1 MNPCGVGIGTDIE
14 IAFKMRMMQIISLSL
29 GIIALNR
36 TVTKDLAETLHYFL
50 RSCHCTKI

>member
-29 GIIALNR
+29 G
-36 TVTKDLAETLHYFL
+36 DY
-50 RSCHCTKI
+50 CTK